1 MTPRGTARTLTTVAV
16 LSVLAGIAAIPCGA
30 LAVMLG
36 LALAVICIGLAAGYR
51 QRHHEAAAAERQA
64 RPVIPDPKPMPD
76 PQRWHGPPLTP
87 AEAQAWKTIIDHLKQ
102 EQP

>member
-1 MTPRGTARTLTTVAV
+1 VTPRGTARTLTVVAV
-16 LSVLAGIAAIPCGA
+16 LSALTGIAAIPWGP
-30 LAVMLG
+30 LAVVLG
-36 LALAVICIGLAAGYR
+36 LATTVICVGLAAGYR

-64 RPVIPDPKPMPD
+64 RPVIPDPKPMTD

-87 AEAQAWKTIIDHLKQ
+87 AEAQAWKTITDHLKQ